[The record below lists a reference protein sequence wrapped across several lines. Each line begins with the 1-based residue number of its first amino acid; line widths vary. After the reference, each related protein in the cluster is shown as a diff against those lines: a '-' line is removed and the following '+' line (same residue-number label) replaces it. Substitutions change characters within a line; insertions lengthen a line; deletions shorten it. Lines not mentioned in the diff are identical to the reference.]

1 MRGKSATA
9 LLSIVTISLVMLSG
23 CGNSFPEMSQEE
35 YDQTVQYA
43 AGLLM
48 RYSNNAVEKLI
59 YVNPDKVE
67 LEDEEESTTTETDI
81 AKAETEKTEPP
92 QPETTTEKG
101 TIESGGNTQPS
112 GVGISVNAGSTDAT
126 GDASNDPATEASKED
141 TGKAA
146 TDISIAEASVDTI
159 QEDDPTASATTTT
172 ATTTTESGSTSTDK
186 VISYSDEQELMDGLY
201 LRYNGYYVTSSY
213 PENAKTMVIEA
224 GNGKRLLVFSF
235 RVVNE
240 SGQDKY
246 LDMVKLNPYF
256 QLTINGTNMG
266 YTSVTMLENDLSTFA
281 GTIAAGE
288 SKTLVLVKEID
299 TSLAKNI
306 QELELTISMDGQSQ
320 TVIME

>member
-101 TIESGGNTQPS
+101 TTESGGNSQPS
-112 GVGISVNAGSTDAT
+112 GVGISVNAGSTDAA

-141 TGKAA
+141 TDKAA

-159 QEDDPTASATTTT
+159 QEDDPTASATT
-172 ATTTTESGSTSTDK
+172 TTTTESGSTSTDK

>member
-67 LEDEEESTTTETDI
+67 LEDEEESSTTETDI

-92 QPETTTEKG
+92 QSETTTEKG
-101 TIESGGNTQPS
+101 TTESGGKTQPS
-112 GVGISVNAGSTDAT
+112 GVGNSVNAGSTDAA

-141 TGKAA
+141 TDKAA

-159 QEDDPTASATTTT
+159 QEDDPTASTT
-172 ATTTTESGSTSTDK
+172 TTTTESGSTSTEK

-256 QLTINGTNMG
+256 QLTINGTNIG

>member
-23 CGNSFPEMSQEE
+23 CGNGFPEMSQEE

-112 GVGISVNAGSTDAT
+112 GAGISVNAGSTDAS

-141 TGKAA
+141 TDKAA
-146 TDISIAEASVDTI
+146 TDISIAEASVDTV
-159 QEDDPTASATTTT
+159 QEDDPTVSAT
-172 ATTTTESGSTSTDK
+172 TTTTESGSTSTDK

-256 QLTINGTNMG
+256 QLTINGTNVG

>member
-23 CGNSFPEMSQEE
+23 CGNSFPEMTQEE

-81 AKAETEKTEPP
+81 AKAETEKIEPS

-101 TIESGGNTQPS
+101 TTESGGKTQPS
-112 GVGISVNAGSTDAT
+112 GVGISVNAGSTDAA

-141 TGKAA
+141 TDKAA

-159 QEDDPTASATTTT
+159 QEDDPTASAT
-172 ATTTTESGSTSTDK
+172 TTTTESGSTSTDK

>member
-112 GVGISVNAGSTDAT
+112 GVGISANAGSTDAA

-141 TGKAA
+141 TDKAA
-146 TDISIAEASVDTI
+146 TDISIAEASVDTV
-159 QEDDPTASATTTT
+159 QEDDPTASAT
-172 ATTTTESGSTSTDK
+172 TTTTESGSTSTDK

-256 QLTINGTNMG
+256 QLTINGTNVG

>member
-112 GVGISVNAGSTDAT
+112 GAGISGNAGSTDAA

-141 TGKAA
+141 ADKAA

-159 QEDDPTASATTTT
+159 QEDDPTASATT
-172 ATTTTESGSTSTDK
+172 TTTTESGSTSTDK

>member
-59 YVNPDKVE
+59 YVNPDKVK

-112 GVGISVNAGSTDAT
+112 GVGISANAGSTDAA

-141 TGKAA
+141 TDKAA
-146 TDISIAEASVDTI
+146 TDISIAEASVDTV
-159 QEDDPTASATTTT
+159 QEDDPTASAT
-172 ATTTTESGSTSTDK
+172 TTTTESGSTSTDK

-256 QLTINGTNMG
+256 QLTINGTNVG

>member
-67 LEDEEESTTTETDI
+67 LEDEEESTTKETDI

-112 GVGISVNAGSTDAT
+112 GVGISANAGSTDAA

-141 TGKAA
+141 TDKAA
-146 TDISIAEASVDTI
+146 TDISIAEASVDTA
-159 QEDDPTASATTTT
+159 QEDDPTASAT
-172 ATTTTESGSTSTDK
+172 TTTTESGSTSTDK

-256 QLTINGTNMG
+256 QLTINGTNVG

>member
-112 GVGISVNAGSTDAT
+112 GVGISANAGAT
-126 GDASNDPATEASKED
+126 NAAGDASNDSATEASKED
-141 TGKAA
+141 TDKAA
-146 TDISIAEASVDTI
+146 TDISIAEASVDTV
-159 QEDDPTASATTTT
+159 QEDAPTASAT
-172 ATTTTESGSTSTDK
+172 TTTTESGSTSTDK

-256 QLTINGTNMG
+256 QLTINGTNVG

>member
-1 MRGKSATA
+1 MRGKNATA

-101 TIESGGNTQPS
+101 TIESGGNTP
-112 GVGISVNAGSTDAT
+112 VNAGSTDAA

-141 TGKAA
+141 TDKAA
-146 TDISIAEASVDTI
+146 TDISIAEASVDTA
-159 QEDDPTASATTTT
+159 QEDDPTASAT

-256 QLTINGTNMG
+256 QLTINGTNVG

>member
-112 GVGISVNAGSTDAT
+112 GAGISVNAGSTDAS

-141 TGKAA
+141 TDKAA
-146 TDISIAEASVDTI
+146 TDISIAEASVDTV
-159 QEDDPTASATTTT
+159 QEDDPTVSAT
-172 ATTTTESGSTSTDK
+172 TTTTESGSTSTDK

-256 QLTINGTNMG
+256 QLTINGTNVG

>member
-92 QPETTTEKG
+92 QSETTTEKG
-101 TIESGGNTQPS
+101 TTESGGNTQPS
-112 GVGISVNAGSTDAT
+112 GVSISGNAGSTDAA
-126 GDASNDPATEASKED
+126 GDASNYSATETSKED
-141 TGKAA
+141 TDKAA
-146 TDISIAEASVDTI
+146 TDISIAEASVDTV
-159 QEDDPTASATTTT
+159 QEDDPTASAT
-172 ATTTTESGSTSTDK
+172 TTTTESGSTSTDK

-256 QLTINGTNMG
+256 QLTINGTNVG

>member
-81 AKAETEKTEPP
+81 AKAETEKTE
-92 QPETTTEKG
+92 TTTEKG
-101 TIESGGNTQPS
+101 TTQSGGNTQPF
-112 GVGISVNAGSTDAT
+112 GAGISVNAGSTDAT
-126 GDASNDPATEASKED
+126 GDASNDSATEASKED
-141 TGKAA
+141 TDKAA

-281 GTIAAGE
+281 GTIVAGE

>member
-81 AKAETEKTEPP
+81 AKAETEKTEPS

-101 TIESGGNTQPS
+101 TTESGGKTQPS
-112 GVGISVNAGSTDAT
+112 RVGISVNAGSTDAA

-141 TGKAA
+141 TDKAA

-159 QEDDPTASATTTT
+159 QEDDPTASAT
-172 ATTTTESGSTSTDK
+172 TTTTESGSTSTDK